1 MFIKS
6 AKGTTPLHFSSR
18 ARARPRNFCFRFV
31 PQNTGACYA
40 GYTGIYVPSSIG
52 RLYTAHCD
60 ANELYCLSSL
70 LIGGEGFPK
79 VNEVPLN
86 WKSEISENE
95 ARMLERVKPVLTLT
109 LCASAFRT

>member
-1 MFIKS
+1 M
-6 AKGTTPLHFSSR
+6 
-18 ARARPRNFCFRFV
+18 
-31 PQNTGACYA
+31 
-40 GYTGIYVPSSIG
+40 
-52 RLYTAHCD
+52 HCD

-95 ARMLERVKPVLTLT
+95 ARVSSE
-109 LCASAFRT
+109 AFGRGRKYANEG

>member
-1 MFIKS
+1 MFYYKDLTQ
-6 AKGTTPLHFSSR
+6 A
-18 ARARPRNFCFRFV
+18 V
-31 PQNTGACYA
+31 
-40 GYTGIYVPSSIG
+40 SSIG
-52 RLYTAHCD
+52 RLHTAHCD

-95 ARMLERVKPVLTLT
+95 ARVSSE
-109 LCASAFRT
+109 AFGRGRKYANEG